1 MNLQNV
7 FVILVGPFVAA
18 LASSYLTYF
27 FTIKSKHKESILK
40 FKEDKYSNLLIL
52 LQGFVG
58 RTTSGETKKKFF
70 EEQYRSWLYSSDE
83 VVKAINEMVEL
94 VIRSRGENPSPEEG
108 RRAVGNIVVAM
119 RNDLL
124 GRTKLTY
131 EDFRYTDVV
140 KN

>member
-27 FTIKSKHKESILK
+27 FTIKSKHKKSILK